1 MILLNSNLFLIKM
14 HLITKEDNFCGINHP
29 SEDHIMKTLKLIIK
43 IKFLL
48 IYHCKIQNVHLI

>member
-1 MILLNSNLFLIKM
+1 M